1 MKKNLI
7 LVVLCLWLTA
17 LSAQSQCDK
26 TNDIAQTSSY
36 NYFVMS
42 PDTPVTVM
50 ALQGDAE
57 LPLHNRSNLYKYYR
71 L

>member
-1 MKKNLI
+1 MKKILI
-7 LVVLCLWLTA
+7 LVVLCLWQTA
-17 LSAQSQCDK
+17 LSAKCNA

-50 ALQGDAE
+50 ALQGGAE